1 MLIAIQRYYDEIKSP
16 NSKNNFSEILQDSEL
31 IMKNKIVSLTLERTK
46 DSLNF
51 IAKLAKKIRWDL
63 GDILFTTQGSGEVT
77 IVLDKKNAR
86 IIEKSK
92 LKILEKKLDLSIIS
106 LREPEELESYSK
118 DEIGFLSLLTTTL
131 GDNKINIYDIATTY
145 KQIIF
150 VIPEKDLTRAYD
162 VLNNMIQYYKE

>member
-1 MLIAIQRYYDEIKSP
+1 VLIAIQRYYDEIKSP

-106 LREPEELESYSK
+106 LRETEELESYSK
-118 DEIGFLSLLTTTL
+118 DEIGFL
-131 GDNKINIYDIATTY
+131 K
-145 KQIIF
+145 
-150 VIPEKDLTRAYD
+150 
-162 VLNNMIQYYKE
+162 